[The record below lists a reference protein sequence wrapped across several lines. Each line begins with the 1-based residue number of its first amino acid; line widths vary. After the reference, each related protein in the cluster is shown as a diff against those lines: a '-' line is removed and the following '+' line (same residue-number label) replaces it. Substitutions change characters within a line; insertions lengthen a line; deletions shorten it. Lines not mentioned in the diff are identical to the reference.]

1 MMEKPQ
7 PFVQPDMIFSVSD
20 ASALLKNVVET
31 AFPRIRIRGELSQI
45 TRASSGHTYMTI
57 KDSGA
62 AISAIIWRGTPVP
75 FKLEDGLEV
84 IITGRFT
91 TYPARSNYQIICS
104 EIEMA
109 GAGAILKMLE
119 ERKRK
124 LAAEGLFDASRKKPL
139 PHLPQRIGVVTSPT
153 GAAFQ
158 DIQNRLR
165 ERFPVT
171 VVLYPATVQ
180 GATAAA
186 EVAAGIEYF
195 NRAKNV
201 DVIIVARGGGA
212 LEDLLPFSEEIV
224 VRAAAASEIP
234 LISGVGHEPDWMLI
248 DYAADV
254 RAPTPTGAA
263 EMVVPTKLSLIQE
276 LDNLWHR
283 LSNNF
288 TTRLTNA
295 KNRME
300 SIVVKNPRQ
309 LIMEHQQRIDDVA
322 RTLNIIINGKIVAAR
337 GRMDVV
343 AGFQNVFQNKVA
355 SLAQSV
361 NHLGQMLNSL
371 SYKNVLARGYAIVR
385 DDKNQIISRAD
396 GAHPAAIEFAD
407 GVITVQIKQ

>member
-1 MMEKPQ
+1 MIEKPQ
-7 PFVQPDMIFSVSD
+7 PFVSPDMVFSVSD

-45 TRASSGHTYMTI
+45 TRASSGHMYMTI
-57 KDSGA
+57 KDAGA
-62 AISAIIWRGTPVP
+62 AISVIIWRGTPVP
-75 FKLEDGLEV
+75 FKLEDGIEV
-84 IITGRFT
+84 IVTGRFT
-91 TYPARSNYQIICS
+91 TYPARSNYQIIVS

-109 GAGAILKMLE
+109 GVGAILKMLE

-124 LAAEGLFDASRKKPL
+124 LAAEGLFDAARKKPL
-139 PHLPQRIGVVTSPT
+139 PRLPQRIGVVTSPT

-158 DIQNRLR
+158 DIRNRLR

-195 NRAKNV
+195 NRVKNV

-248 DYAADV
+248 DFAADV

-300 SIVVKNPRQ
+300 SIIIKNPKQ
-309 LIMEHQQRIDDVA
+309 MIMERQQRLDDLT
-322 RTLNIIINGKIVAAR
+322 RTINIIINGKIVTAHQ
-337 GRMDVV
+337 RMDSVSTFV
-343 AGFQNVFQNKVA
+343 NILQNKMQTL
-355 SLAQSV
+355 SQSV

-371 SYKNVLARGYAIVR
+371 SYKNVLTRGYAIVR
-385 DDKNQIISRAD
+385 DEKNQIVSRAD
-396 GAHPAAIEFAD
+396 GAQPASIEFAD
-407 GVITVQIKQ
+407 GIIPVQIKR